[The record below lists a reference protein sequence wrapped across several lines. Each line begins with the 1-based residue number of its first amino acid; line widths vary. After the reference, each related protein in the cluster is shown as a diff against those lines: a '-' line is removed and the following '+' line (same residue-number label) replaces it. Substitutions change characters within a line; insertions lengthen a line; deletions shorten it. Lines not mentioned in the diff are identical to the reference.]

1 VKAAIDTSLIRA
13 SSVKSLSQCP
23 LEVNMR
29 NRYIVTY
36 DISNDDRRSSVF
48 RRLRGCGDHIQY
60 SVFRC
65 DLSESERLKMVAV
78 LYPLIEH
85 AEDQILLFDL
95 GPVDG
100 KAASCVNAIGRR
112 YLAPERTVVV
122 I

>member
-1 VKAAIDTSLIRA
+1 
-13 SSVKSLSQCP
+13 
-23 LEVNMR
+23 MR

-36 DISNDDRRSSVF
+36 DIAADDRRNSVF
-48 RRLRGCGDHIQY
+48 KKLRGCGDHIQY

-65 DLSESERLKMVAV
+65 DLSESERIAMIAALH
-78 LYPLIEH
+78 PLIEH
-85 AEDQILLFDL
+85 AEDQILLIDL

-100 KAASCVNAIGRR
+100 RAASCVNAIGRR

>member
-1 VKAAIDTSLIRA
+1 
-13 SSVKSLSQCP
+13 
-23 LEVNMR
+23 MR

-36 DISNDDRRSSVF
+36 DISDDERRTRVF
-48 RRLRGCGDHIQY
+48 KTLRGRGDHIQY

-65 DLSESERLKMVAV
+65 DLSDSERVA
-78 LYPLIEH
+78 LIAALHPLIEH
-85 AEDQILLFDL
+85 AEDQILMIDL

-100 KAASCVNAIGRR
+100 RAATCVNAIGRR